1 MSSIRDLDGRYD
13 YIIVGAGTAGCVLAN
28 RLTED
33 PRTRVLLLEA
43 GRSDSY
49 HWVRIPVGYL
59 YCIGNPRTDWM
70 MKTASEPGLNGRSLV
85 YPRGKVLG
93 GCSSINGMIYMRGQA
108 ADYDHWRQLGNA
120 GWAWDDVLPY
130 FLKSED
136 HHAGASPMHAAGGG
150 WKVSKQRLRWEILE
164 SVQEGAKEFGIQ
176 PRADFNDGDNEGS
189 GFFEVNQRRG
199 VRWNTADGFLR
210 PAMKRPNLR
219 VVVQA
224 ETERLI
230 VEGRE
235 VRGVVYRHKGV
246 RRRALAEAEVLVAA
260 GSINSPKLLELSGIG
275 QPDRLAGL
283 GIEVV
288 HASPG
293 VGENLQDHLQIRTV
307 FEVHNA
313 RTLNTL
319 ANSVWGKLGIA
330 LEYALR
336 RSGPLSMAPSQFGMF
351 TKSDP
356 ARATPDLEYH
366 VQPLS
371 TDRLGD
377 PLHPYPAITVSVCNL
392 RPESLG
398 SCHVTS
404 RELDRQPE
412 IRPNYLSTDNDRRT
426 AVISRSAGPRDHDC
440 EGAAALRA
448 GRAASRRRGRVGSGS
463 GRADRQ
469 HRDDDLSSGGD
480 VQDGPGP
487 RSGRG
492 RRPAGARAEGSADRG
507 RLDHAPDR
515 LGEYRF
521 SRGDDR
527 GEGGR
532 HDSRRSRDVMSR
544 KNWIVL
550 RRLVATT
557 RFCTAFVMSDF
568 SLPSAKVRRSFLLR
582 NWFFIMASCD
592 YLVG

>member
-1 MSSIRDLDGRYD
+1 MSRLEALDGRYD

-33 PRTRVLLLEA
+33 SGTRVLLLEA
-43 GRSDSY
+43 GRSDRY

-93 GCSSINGMIYMRGQA
+93 GCSSVNGMIYMRGQA
-108 ADYDHWRQLGNA
+108 ADYDQWRQLGNV
-120 GWAWDDVLPY
+120 GWSWDDVLPY
-130 FLKSED
+130 FLRSED

-176 PRADFNDGDNEGS
+176 PRADFNDGNNEGS
-189 GFFEVNQRRG
+189 GFFEVNQRNG

-219 VVVQA
+219 VVTQA
-224 ETERLI
+224 ESERLV
-230 VEGRE
+230 VEGRT
-235 VRGVVYRHKGV
+235 VRGVVFRHREA
-246 RRRALAEAEVLVAA
+246 RRQALARAEVLLAA
-260 GSINSPKLLELSGIG
+260 GSINSPKILELSGIG
-275 QPDRLAGL
+275 RPERLAGL

-288 HASPG
+288 HSSPG

-307 FEVHNA
+307 FKVRNA

-319 ANSVWGKLGIA
+319 ANSFRGKLRIG

-336 RSGPLSMAPSQFGMF
+336 RSGPMSMAPSQFGMF

-377 PLHPYPAITVSVCNL
+377 PLHPFPAITVSVCNL
-392 RPESLG
+392 RPESRG
-398 SCHVTS
+398 SCHVTGTDP
-404 RELDRQPE
+404 DRQPE
-412 IRPNYLSTDNDRRT
+412 IRPSYLSTDNDRRVAVVSVRQARAIMT
-426 AVISRSAGPRDHDC
+426 AR
-440 EGAAALRA
+440 ALRRYEPEEFLP
-448 GRAASRRRGRVGSGS
+448 GVEVQSDEDLVEEVG
-463 GRADRQ
+463 
-469 HRDDDLSSGGD
+469 
-480 VQDGPGP
+480 
-487 RSGRG
+487 
-492 RRPAGARAEGSADRG
+492 
-507 RLDHAPDR
+507 
-515 LGEYRF
+515 
-521 SRGDDR
+521 
-527 GEGGR
+527 
-532 HDSRRSRDVMSR
+532 
-544 KNWIVL
+544 NI
-550 RRLVATT
+550 ATT
-557 RFCTAFVMSDF
+557 IFHPVGTCKMGQDSNAVVGADLRVHGLNRLRIVDASIMPRIVSGNTASPVVMIAEKAADMI
-568 SLPSAKVRRSFLLR
+568 RR
-582 NWFFIMASCD
+582 AHAT
-592 YLVG
+592 

>member
-1 MSSIRDLDGRYD
+1 MASVQALEGDYD

-43 GRSDSY
+43 GGSDRY

-59 YCIGNPRTDWM
+59 YCMGNPRTDWM
-70 MKTASEPGLNGRSLV
+70 MRTAAEPGLNGRSLA

-108 ADYDHWRQLGNA
+108 ADYDHWRQLGNV
-120 GWAWDDVLPY
+120 GWSWDDVLPY

-136 HHAGASPMHAAGGG
+136 HHAGASAMHAAGGG
-150 WKVSKQRLRWEILE
+150 WKVSKQRLHWEILE
-164 SVQEGAKEFGIQ
+164 AVQEAAREFGIE

-210 PAMKRPNLR
+210 PACKRPNLR
-219 VVVQA
+219 VVVRA

-235 VRGVVYRHKGV
+235 VRGVVFRHGGV
-246 RRRALAEAEVLVAA
+246 RRRSLAGAEVLLAA
-260 GSINSPKLLELSGIG
+260 GSIHSPKLLELSGIG
-275 QPDRLAGL
+275 QPERLAGL
-283 GIEVV
+283 GIDVV

-307 FEVHNA
+307 FKVRDA
-313 RTLNTL
+313 VTLNTL
-319 ANSVWGKLGIA
+319 ANSAWGKLRIA
-330 LEYALR
+330 LEYAVR

-377 PLHPYPAITVSVCNL
+377 PLHPFPAITMSVCNL

-404 RELDRQPE
+404 RDLDRQPE

-426 AVISRSAGPRDHDC
+426 AVISVRQAR
-440 EGAAALRA
+440 EIMTARALRRHA
-448 GRAASRRRGRVGSGS
+448 PEEFLPGAEVQSEEELLAAVGDIATTIFHPVGTCAMGSGPKSVVGADLRVRGLKGLRVVDASIMPRIVS
-463 GRADRQ
+463 GNTASPVIMIAEKAADMIR
-469 HRDDDLSSGGD
+469 GG
-480 VQDGPGP
+480 
-487 RSGRG
+487 
-492 RRPAGARAEGSADRG
+492 GA
-507 RLDHAPDR
+507 
-515 LGEYRF
+515 
-521 SRGDDR
+521 
-527 GEGGR
+527 
-532 HDSRRSRDVMSR
+532 V
-544 KNWIVL
+544 
-550 RRLVATT
+550 
-557 RFCTAFVMSDF
+557 
-568 SLPSAKVRRSFLLR
+568 
-582 NWFFIMASCD
+582 
-592 YLVG
+592 